1 MNWWT
6 AVLLGMIP
14 LLGIPIAL
22 LISHAW
28 PLYPDQ
34 PSALDEIVAW
44 AKSKVSNQERRPDA

>member
-1 MNWWT
+1 VNWWT